1 MPHLSLY
8 RFSKFRYPRFI
19 CPRLKMHVEVMG
31 TLFWL
36 PLYFTAQWSIF
47 IDRLDVFFLSL
58 SLMRS
63 PKEHTAE
70 KDASRIKAFDE
81 NVRKFSLQTDSKLV
95 ELCN

>member
-1 MPHLSLY
+1 
-8 RFSKFRYPRFI
+8 
-19 CPRLKMHVEVMG
+19 MHVEVMG

-70 KDASRIKAFDE
+70 KDASRIKASDE